1 MGLRAGGRVLPVL
14 TALLLAACGG
24 KTLTT
29 GGSPGLGG
37 RPGLGGGGTKG
48 GGTSSGSGGGAS
60 SGGAS
65 SGGASSGGASS
76 GGAVDDGGGT
86 ATGDAGRGQVAAFD
100 ITLEHD
106 ADLVFVI
113 DDSPFSRVSC
123 LVN

>member
-65 SGGASSGGASS
+65 SGGA
-76 GGAVDDGGGT
+76 VDDGGGT